1 MFSVEERP
9 KPARK
14 QGLRCTPMKAS
25 RLNARTVLLLLVEAM
40 LLFGG
45 IIIAVYVRL
54 GSVDAEDALIQRN
67 GFYKAA
73 LATIFCLASFYLFDL
88 YDFVVMFDRRELVLR
103 LLQALGLAW
112 VALALMFYAVPQVMI
127 GRGVSLISLP
137 LALLLMVGWRLAIH
151 WVLGHPELGERILIV
166 GSGPIAVEIARET
179 LGRPDAGFRVVG
191 FVDNDPALV
200 GQSLINPKV
209 IGLTSELATLVRSE
223 NIDRL
228 VVAIGDR
235 RGQFPTQELLRLSL
249 SGDVSIE
256 ESASFYERLTGRVLL
271 DMIRPSWLIFSSR
284 GRRARINEIARA
296 MMHRTVALL
305 GAILSLPIAMVAAV
319 LIKIDSRGPVLYRQE
334 RVGKNGRTFMLMK
347 FRSMRVD
354 AEKDGPVWAKSE
366 DERMTRFGR
375 VIRKI
380 RVDEIPQ
387 FWNILRGDMNFV
399 GPRPERP
406 HFVAQLAQEIP
417 FYEQRHLIAP
427 GLTGWAQIKYPYGA
441 SIEDAKQKL
450 QYDLYYI
457 KNQSLTLDA
466 TIVFETV
473 KTVLFGRGT

>member
-1 MFSVEERP
+1 
-9 KPARK
+9 
-14 QGLRCTPMKAS
+14 MKTS
-25 RLNARTVLLLLVEAM
+25 RLNKRTILLLLVEAM
-40 LLFGG
+40 LLFSGL
-45 IIIAVYVRL
+45 IVAVYVRL
-54 GSVDAEDALIQRN
+54 GGIDAEDALIERY

-73 LATIFCLASFYLFDL
+73 LATVFCLTSFYLFDL
-88 YDFVVMFDRRELVLR
+88 YDFIVMHDRGELVLR

-112 VALALMFYAVPQVMI
+112 IALALLFYVVPPVMI
-127 GRGVSLISLP
+127 GRGVSLIALP
-137 LALLLMVGWRLAIH
+137 IALLLMVSWRLAIH

-166 GSGPIAVEIARET
+166 GSGSIAVEVARET
-179 LGRPDAGFRVVG
+179 LNRPDAGFRVVG

-200 GQSLINPKV
+200 GKSLINPKV
-209 IGLTSELATLVRSE
+209 IGLTSELAALVKRE

-228 VVAIGDR
+228 VVAMGDR

-284 GRRARINEIARA
+284 GRRARTNEVLRIVI
-296 MMHRTVALL
+296 HRTVALI
-305 GAILSLPIAMVAAV
+305 GAILSLPIAILTAILV
-319 LIKIDSRGPVLYRQE
+319 KIESRGPVLYKQE
-334 RVGKNGRTFMLMK
+334 RVAKNGRTFTLMK

-354 AEKDGPVWAKSE
+354 AEKNGPVWATNG
-366 DERMTRFGR
+366 DDRMTRVGR
-375 VIRKI
+375 IIRKI

-406 HFVAQLAQEIP
+406 HFVSQLAQEIDY
-417 FYEQRHLIAP
+417 YEQRHLVAP

-441 SIEDAKQKL
+441 SIEDAKKKL
-450 QYDLYYI
+450 EYDLYYI
-457 KNQSLTLDA
+457 KSQNLMLDA
-466 TIVFETV
+466 TIMFETI
-473 KTVLFGRGT
+473 KTILSGRGT